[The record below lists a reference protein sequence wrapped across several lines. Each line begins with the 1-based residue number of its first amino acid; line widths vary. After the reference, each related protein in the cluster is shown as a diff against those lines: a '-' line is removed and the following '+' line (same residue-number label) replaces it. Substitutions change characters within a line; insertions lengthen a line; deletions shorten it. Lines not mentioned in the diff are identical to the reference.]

1 MLFSIN
7 RGKAFAWTIAPS
19 QPRQAYLGRIMRSTR
34 RIAGM
39 TSRTSLMS

>member
-34 RIAGM
+34 RP
-39 TSRTSLMS
+39 SRTSLMF